1 MRTTS
6 ETHNRLARRA
16 EQLRATCHAI
26 WFPLVVLLTAIPVV
40 PVLAGELLPPPYFI
54 PRSEAVVIG
63 VAYEEGRVKRMVSAG
78 LQIAPDATGQ
88 IIMYTAEESYGLP
101 AYSSSWMGVDLV
113 GFDAPGG
120 SKARWMLTGLYSPPS
135 VTEALAKYFGY
146 PTREGTTRVER
157 NGHRVIAVG
166 TMGGREIIRAELVL
180 KPEACQRGSG
190 MIHEVT
196 RKDATGPLQLIKIP
210 YVADWC
216 AAESAKVDI
225 TASANDPFGQLNP
238 VKVLWGGYFH
248 GGFGWSEPA
257 GAR

>member
-6 ETHNRLARRA
+6 ETRDRFAGRT
-16 EQLRATCHAI
+16 ESLRVMSDSI
-26 WFPLVVLLTAIPVV
+26 WLPFFALLTAIPVV
-40 PVLAGELLPPPYFI
+40 PVLAGEVPPPPYFI
-54 PRSEAVVIG
+54 PQSEAVVIG
-63 VAYEEGRVKRMVSAG
+63 IAYEEGRVKRMVSAG
-78 LQIAPDATGQ
+78 LQMAPETTGQ

-101 AYSSSWMGVDLV
+101 AFSSSWMGVDLV

-135 VTEALAKYFGY
+135 VTAALAKYFGY

-157 NGHRVIAVG
+157 DGQRVIAIG
-166 TMGGREIIRAELVL
+166 TMGGREMIRAELVL

-190 MIHEVT
+190 LIHEVT
-196 RKDATGPLQLIKIP
+196 RKDGTGPQQLIKIP

-225 TASANDPFGQLNP
+225 TAPASDPFGQLNP

-248 GGFGWSEPA
+248 GGFGWSEPTSA
-257 GAR
+257 H